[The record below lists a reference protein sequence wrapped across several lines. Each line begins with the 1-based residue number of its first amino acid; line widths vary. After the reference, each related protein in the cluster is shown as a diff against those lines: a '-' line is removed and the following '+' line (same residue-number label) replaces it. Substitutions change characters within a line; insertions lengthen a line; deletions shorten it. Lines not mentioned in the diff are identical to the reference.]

1 MSPDNT
7 IHSLESKIASILY
20 DEPDLVEL
28 FERILAYEKSKANEP
43 WDGKGIPPWSWEWYE
58 VQGDPR
64 VLNRLVASGILRI
77 VYKSNKSTH
86 YVLADRDAVERA
98 LAEINS
104 YQPVE
109 EAAEIPGD
117 LFSVIHLHDDKKEI
131 LMRALNSEKPVHI
144 LLVGSVATAKSLF
157 LMELSRLP
165 GAEYI
170 LGSSLTKAGLYDLMF
185 TKSPRYLCI
194 DEIEKVSDYENI
206 SCLLSLMETGILSET
221 KYRRRRVR
229 QFKTWVFAGANRD
242 DTLPPE
248 ILSRFRP
255 FILRFRE
262 YTPEEFLEVAV
273 KVLVER
279 EGVSPPLAQY
289 IAEKTLNELYTRDV
303 RAARNIAR
311 VARTREDVD
320 RIVENL
326 RKR

>member
-1 MSPDNT
+1 MEDKLVN
-7 IHSLESKIASILY
+7 ILY
-20 DEPDLVEL
+20 EEPDMLEL
-28 FERILAYEKSKANEP
+28 FDRILRYEKERSSAP
-43 WDGKGIPPWSWEWYE
+43 WDGKGIPPWAWEWYE

-64 VLNRLVASGILRI
+64 TLNRLVTLGVLKI
-77 VYKSNKSTH
+77 VFKSNKSTY

-98 LAEINS
+98 VSNIGS
-104 YQPVE
+104 YQEAE
-109 EAAEIPGD
+109 EPQDVPED

-131 LMRALNSEKPVHI
+131 IMRALNSEKPVHV

-229 QFKTWVFAGANRD
+229 QFRTWIFAGANRD
-242 DTLPPE
+242 DILPAE
-248 ILSRFRP
+248 IVSRFRP

-262 YTPEEFLEVAV
+262 YTPDEFLEVAT
-273 KVLVER
+273 KVLTER
-279 EGVSPPLAQY
+279 EGISPSLAQY
-289 IAEKTLNELYTRDV
+289 ISHKVLNELYTRDV
-303 RAARNIAR
+303 RAARN
-311 VARTREDVD
+311 VARIAKTREEVD
-320 RIVENL
+320 RVIEIL
-326 RKR
+326 RSAKTS